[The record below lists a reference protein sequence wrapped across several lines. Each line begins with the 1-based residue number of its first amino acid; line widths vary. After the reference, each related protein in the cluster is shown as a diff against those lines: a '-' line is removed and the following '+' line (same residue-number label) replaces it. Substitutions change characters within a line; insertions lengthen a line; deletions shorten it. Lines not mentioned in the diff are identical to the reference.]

1 MCNPT
6 MIMAVGAIG
15 QTMAAY
21 QAANAQADA
30 AEQNARLA
38 EAKVA
43 ETEQLKQQ
51 QLADINEAKRQTI
64 GTQRAA
70 MAASGIDS
78 SMGSGLKEL
87 TDTAY
92 IAKQDRD
99 ETEFNAAKEEWG
111 YKMEARNYRD
121 QAAATRASA
130 KSSLIGGILGA
141 TGQYMAGLDPVDKKW
156 KPQQDTNP
164 SAFKSAYLQ
173 KYSANSSYR
182 LNPLKPKCR
191 FR

>member
-130 KSSLIGGILGA
+130 RCARNREERCMLRTDSPYA
-141 TGQYMAGLDPVDKKW
+141 
-156 KPQQDTNP
+156 
-164 SAFKSAYLQ
+164 
-173 KYSANSSYR
+173 
-182 LNPLKPKCR
+182 
-191 FR
+191 

>member
-78 SMGSGLKEL
+78 SMGSGLK
-87 TDTAY
+87 
-92 IAKQDRD
+92 
-99 ETEFNAAKEEWG
+99 
-111 YKMEARNYRD
+111 
-121 QAAATRASA
+121 
-130 KSSLIGGILGA
+130 
-141 TGQYMAGLDPVDKKW
+141 
-156 KPQQDTNP
+156 
-164 SAFKSAYLQ
+164 
-173 KYSANSSYR
+173 
-182 LNPLKPKCR
+182 
-191 FR
+191 